1 MKAAPINP
9 ISKSLRDI
17 YITNEFIE
25 CSFFLQQKYIK
36 KGKFNYSMELKR
48 KKEGQKRNRPN
59 MNVMYKLERCPHSST
74 HSYPSTITN
83 LHVLRLLIFQP

>member
-59 MNVMYKLERCPHSST
+59 MNVMLYKLERCPHLFINSFLP
-74 HSYPSTITN
+74 SYDY
-83 LHVLRLLIFQP
+83 